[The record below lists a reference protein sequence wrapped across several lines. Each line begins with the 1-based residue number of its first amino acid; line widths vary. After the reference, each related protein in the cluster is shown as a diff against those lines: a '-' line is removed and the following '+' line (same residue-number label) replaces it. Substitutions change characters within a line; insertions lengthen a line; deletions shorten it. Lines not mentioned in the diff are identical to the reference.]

1 MFYNESRAT
10 KWQKCFLGS
19 SSAIQIQ
26 FSLQTMEKLF
36 EIINLDTN
44 KNVSKAQELWL
55 AMPPVIKLKIEGR
68 KQVHIQLKIN
78 ILFKQDK

>member
-1 MFYNESRAT
+1 
-10 KWQKCFLGS
+10 
-19 SSAIQIQ
+19 
-26 FSLQTMEKLF
+26 MEKLF